1 MTTETDTTVLTG
13 PFEQAR
19 GVIGREPTHDERY
32 IFKFDSTQERAV
44 HMIGVREP
52 LLVRWLVDD
61 TVTNE
66 AVLQPWT
73 GHASARA
80 NMIVETAATD
90 TDENH
95 NNRNRQ

>member
-1 MTTETDTTVLTG
+1 MTTETVLTG

-32 IFKFDSTQERAV
+32 IFKFDSTQERSV
-44 HMIGVREP
+44 HMVGVTSP
-52 LLVRWLVDD
+52 LLVRWLIDD

-66 AVLQPWT
+66 AVLQPWI

-80 NMIVETAATD
+80 NTIVETAAATD
-90 TDENH
+90 TDTDTDT
-95 NNRNRQ
+95 

>member
-19 GVIGREPTHDERY
+19 GVIAREPTGDERY
-32 IFKFDSTQERAV
+32 VFKFDSTKERTV
-44 HMIGVREP
+44 HMLGVRSP

-61 TVTNE
+61 ELTHE
-66 AVLQPWT
+66 QVLQPWT

-80 NMIVETAATD
+80 NTIVEMGVSA
-90 TDENH
+90 
-95 NNRNRQ
+95 

>member
-13 PFEQAR
+13 RFEQAR
-19 GVIGREPTHDERY
+19 GVIGREPARDERY
-32 IFKFDSTQERAV
+32 IFKFDATKERAV

-61 TVTNE
+61 ELTHET
-66 AVLQPWT
+66 VLQPWT

-80 NMIVETAATD
+80 NMIIETAATD
-90 TDENH
+90 TDTDTDT
-95 NNRNRQ
+95 